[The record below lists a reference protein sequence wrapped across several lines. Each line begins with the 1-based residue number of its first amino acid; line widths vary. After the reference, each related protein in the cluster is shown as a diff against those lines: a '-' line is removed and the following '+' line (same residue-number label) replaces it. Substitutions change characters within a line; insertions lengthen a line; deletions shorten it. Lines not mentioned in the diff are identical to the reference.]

1 MTLSDTNNL
10 TSNAANSLAVGTAD
24 SVDTGGLRL
33 HTAADGTTFRDLN
46 GNGVMDPYEDPRL
59 SAAERTEDLLGRLS
73 LPEKIGVLFQTVI
86 EMGPEG
92 QLLEESG
99 VFAKSSTRAA
109 VLGKGLS
116 AFNIHAIPSARAA
129 AQWNN
134 RIQALAEQTPHGIP
148 ITLSTDPRHS
158 FTENS
163 GVAFTSG
170 PFSQWPD
177 MLGLAALGDVELVRR
192 FSEVVRAEYR
202 AVGLRMALHPQVD
215 LATESRWGRQLQT
228 FGSDVERVRAF
239 TRAYVEGFQGTS
251 LGPDS
256 VATTTKHFPGGGPQL
271 DGEDPHFPYG
281 REQVYPGDNFE
292 AHLAPFKDAIGGGT
306 AAIMPYYGM
315 PVGLVRNGEPIEKVG
330 FAYNR
335 QILTGL
341 LREELGFDGVIVSDW
356 ELVTD
361 NRVGDKLLPARA
373 WGVEELTPVQ
383 RIVKLLD
390 AGVDQFGGEECVEVL
405 AEAVASGA
413 VTEARIDESV
423 RRVLLTKFQLGL
435 FDDPYVDES
444 EAERI
449 VGNAEFRS
457 LGMETQS
464 RSVVVLANDGVL
476 PLGGDRGLSVGGDGA
491 LPLTSDRSPLRVY
504 VEGIDSAV
512 VAADAEL
519 VVSPGIADV
528 ALVRIPA
535 PYEPR
540 DDLLLEQGFHQG
552 SLEFRPGLITR
563 LKRIAEKC
571 ALVLIVDLDR
581 PAVLTP
587 FLPFTSAI
595 VACFGVSDLALV
607 AALSGLVVPEGRL
620 PVDIP
625 RSMADVRGAL
635 PDLPGLSAEALFPR
649 GSGLQGYCKDD

>member
-1 MTLSDTNNL
+1 M
-10 TSNAANSLAVGTAD
+10 
-24 SVDTGGLRL
+24 
-33 HTAADGTTFRDLN
+33 FRDLN

-73 LPEKIGVLFQTVI
+73 LPEKIGLLFQTVI

-129 AQWNN
+129 ARWNN

-148 ITLSTDPRHS
+148 VTLSTDPRHS

-177 MLGLAALGDVELVRR
+177 MLGIAALGDVELVRR

-228 FGSDVERVRAF
+228 FGNDVERVRAF

-292 AHLAPFKDAIGGGT
+292 AHLAPFKDAIGSGT

-315 PVGLVRNGEPIEKVG
+315 PVGLVRNGEPIEEVG

-413 VTEARIDESV
+413 VTEARIDESA
-423 RRVLLTKFQLGL
+423 RRILLTKFQLGL
-435 FDDPYVDES
+435 FDDPYVDE
-444 EAERI
+444 EAAERI

-457 LGMETQS
+457 LGIETQS

-476 PLGGDRGLSVGGDGA
+476 PLGGGE
-491 LPLTSDRSPLRVY
+491 SPLRVY
-504 VEGIDSAV
+504 LEGIDSAV
-512 VAADAEL
+512 VAAEAE
-519 VVSPGIADV
+519 VVGSPGIAEV

-540 DDLLLEQGFHQG
+540 DDLLLEQGFRQG

-563 LKRIAEKC
+563 LKRIAEEC
-571 ALVLIVDLDR
+571 PLVLIVDLDR

-595 VACFGVSDLALV
+595 VACFGVSDTALM
-607 AALSGLVVPEGRL
+607 AALSGVVFPEGRL

-625 RSMADVRGAL
+625 RSMAEVREAL
-635 PDLPGLSAEALFPR
+635 PDLPGLSAEALFPSGFGLHR
-649 GSGLQGYCKDD
+649 YGS